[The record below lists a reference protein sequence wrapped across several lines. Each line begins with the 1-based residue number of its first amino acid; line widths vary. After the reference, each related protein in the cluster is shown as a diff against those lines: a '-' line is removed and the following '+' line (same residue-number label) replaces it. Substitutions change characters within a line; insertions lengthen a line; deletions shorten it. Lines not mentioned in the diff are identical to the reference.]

1 MRSPCTATESSPHF
15 LQLKKVLRPSAAKD
29 TLFSIKGHWSF
40 FKLSRIIAF
49 QSSFPQDFWQG
60 GQGNS
65 RRKNVVFSINV
76 PGPLDLH
83 RQKMKLDP
91 YFSPYAKINSKCIT
105 NLNIRAKKIELS
117 RENRKWVHKIST
129 FKYRFYLKVGFT
141 ITSLLKKILYFHY
154 QCNQTGPYRAFL
166 GQTLTL
172 HVLCYIPSP
181 KYLGDSIWYTFP
193 ELFYGC

>member
-83 RQKMKLDP
+83 RQKMKLEMHITAPGYEGPWPPLAAAQWLVSVGTKLPSFSYSP
-91 YFSPYAKINSKCIT
+91 YFGPTIFFLSINTSFPLFNTVRFRMDKQRHIIS
-105 NLNIRAKKIELS
+105 LQI
-117 RENRKWVHKIST
+117 KIS
-129 FKYRFYLKVGFT
+129 LKV
-141 ITSLLKKILYFHY
+141 L
-154 QCNQTGPYRAFL
+154 RA
-166 GQTLTL
+166 
-172 HVLCYIPSP
+172 
-181 KYLGDSIWYTFP
+181 
-193 ELFYGC
+193 